1 MNLSTIK
8 DLEKWLAENCIKN
21 TFTPGNRYETD
32 EGFGIENYNGIFIW
46 YHAERGQKENI
57 KYSRTEKEIV
67 DYAFEIIKNDKYLN
81 SHLVGSL
88 NDALLY
94 ENLLNELKKRNID
107 YWSQEISQ
115 GAGKSLFRVYVYRCD
130 IKKVTDLKEKYF
142 ILKI

>member
-1 MNLSTIK
+1 MNPSTIK

-32 EGFGIENYNGIFIW
+32 DGFGIENYNGMFIW
-46 YHAERGQKENI
+46 YQTERGQKENI
-57 KYSRTEKEIV
+57 KYSITEKEIV

>member
-1 MNLSTIK
+1 MNPSTIK

-32 EGFGIENYNGIFIW
+32 DRFGIENYNGMFIW
-46 YHAERGQKENI
+46 YQTERGQKENI
-57 KYSRTEKEIV
+57 KYSITEKEIV

>member
-1 MNLSTIK
+1 MNMSTIK

-32 EGFGIENYNGIFIW
+32 DGFGIENYNGMFIW
-46 YHAERGQKENI
+46 YQTERGQKENI
-57 KYSRTEKEIV
+57 KYSITEKEIV

-130 IKKVTDLKEKYF
+130 VKKVTDLKDKYLH
-142 ILKI
+142 LKI

>member
-1 MNLSTIK
+1 MNMSTIK

-32 EGFGIENYNGIFIW
+32 DGFGIENYNGMFIW
-46 YHAERGQKENI
+46 YQTERGQKENI
-57 KYSRTEKEIV
+57 KYSITEKEIV

-88 NDALLY
+88 NDALLC

-107 YWSQEISQ
+107 YWNQEISQ

-130 IKKVTDLKEKYF
+130 VKKVTDLKDKYLY
-142 ILKI
+142 LKI